1 MSVVDKDPGGNEG
14 VAPAPCRVRVPDDDL
29 ELWLCPL
36 CLPAA
41 KLAAYDAMLSK
52 SERERAARF
61 GTSALRQRYVA
72 GRGTLRVILGQALG
86 VAPDS
91 VAIGR
96 GPRGRPA
103 LTMAGLRLDFNV
115 THTRDVALIA
125 LLRNSPAAARI
136 GVDIEH
142 ETRDISTDRLAR
154 RYLTVRER
162 EGIAGLDAEARR
174 KRFIRLWTA
183 KEAMSKATGDGLRA
197 PMGRLD
203 VDLAG
208 MPKLVAGPPPYSPT
222 AWRLI
227 DVPLSDGFIATAAR
241 WNGLSAS

>member
-1 MSVVDKDPGGNEG
+1 
-14 VAPAPCRVRVPDDDL
+14 VRVPDDDL
-29 ELWLCPL
+29 VIWLCPL
-36 CLPAA
+36 GLPAT
-41 KLAAYDAMLSK
+41 KVAAYVALLSK

-61 GTSALRQRYVA
+61 GTSALRHRYVA
-72 GRGTLRVILGQALG
+72 GRGTLRVILGQELG
-86 VAPDS
+86 VAPDC
-91 VAIGR
+91 VPIGR
-96 GPRGRPA
+96 GPGGRPA
-103 LTMAGLRLDFNV
+103 LLAGRRLDFNV

-125 LLRNSPAAARI
+125 LLRDSPAAARI

-142 ETRDISTDRLAR
+142 ENRDVSTDRLAR
-154 RYLTVRER
+154 RYLTARER
-162 EGIAGLDAEARR
+162 EGLAGLDAEARR

-208 MPKLVAGPPPYSPT
+208 MPRLVAGPPPYSPT

-227 DVPLSDGFIATAAR
+227 DVPLAGGFVATAAR
-241 WNGLSAS
+241 WNGLSAT

>member
-14 VAPAPCRVRVPDDDL
+14 LASEPCRVRVPDDDL

-36 CLPAA
+36 CIPAT
-41 KLAAYDAMLSK
+41 KLAAYDALLSK

-72 GRGTLRVILGQALG
+72 GRGTLRVILGQALRA
-86 VAPDS
+86 APEC

-103 LTMAGLRLDFNV
+103 LAMTGRSLDFNV

-125 LLRNSPAAARI
+125 LLRGSPAAARI
-136 GVDIEH
+136 GIDIEH
-142 ETRDISTDRLAR
+142 ENRDVSTDRLAR
-154 RYLTVRER
+154 RYLTARER
-162 EGIAGLDAEARR
+162 EGLAGLDAEARR

-197 PMGRLD
+197 PMCRLD
-203 VDLAG
+203 VDLAD
-208 MPKLVAGPPPYSPT
+208 MPRLVAGPPPYSPS

-227 DVPLSDGFIATAAR
+227 DVPLPGGFVATAAR
-241 WNGLSAS
+241 WSGLSAS